1 MRDGIEEIGEVNQL
15 GKEVVG
21 ASLHKLGVV
30 TLKQMFKA
38 LKMKNK
44 EKHKIKE
51 ESLEVQLLMKRV
63 VEEMEES
70 NEKNA
75 VRPEVEMWITQVLK
89 K

>member
-1 MRDGIEEIGEVNQL
+1 
-15 GKEVVG
+15 
-21 ASLHKLGVV
+21 
-30 TLKQMFKA
+30 
-38 LKMKNK
+38 MKNK
-44 EKHKIKE
+44 EKYKIKE